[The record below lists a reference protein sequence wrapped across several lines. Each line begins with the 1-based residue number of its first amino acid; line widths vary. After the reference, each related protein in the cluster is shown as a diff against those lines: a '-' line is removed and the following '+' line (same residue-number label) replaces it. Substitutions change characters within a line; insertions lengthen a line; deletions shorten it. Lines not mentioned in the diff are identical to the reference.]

1 MSEEREKRE
10 STKSS
15 SETNEIFIGNKPF
28 MKYVIATI
36 MQLERKDSAIIKAR
50 GKFISRGVDVAE
62 VVKKRVKETREMNLD
77 QELKIG
83 TESFQNEEG
92 KNINVS
98 TIDITL
104 KKGSSWIII
113 HYTKVLI

>member
-1 MSEEREKRE
+1 MAEEREKRG

-36 MQLERKDSAIIKAR
+36 MQLESKDSAIIKAR

-104 KKGSSWIII
+104 KKG
-113 HYTKVLI
+113 